1 MEQYP
6 LEQFP
11 AQELDDALKVVRT
24 LLPWPREC
32 LACYVLRMLEHGCNG
47 LKWSKA
53 YRDLRAPRA
62 TALERKFP
70 ELGGTCDC
78 EVMANVFRPNAE
90 LWEHN
95 EAGEIDEA
103 NIPHCLAV
111 RLGSIQPCGLWLM
124 RGGIQWGGG
133 VYRGAR
139 KVS

>member
-1 MEQYP
+1 MEQY
-6 LEQFP
+6 P
-11 AQELDDALKVVRT
+11 AQELDDALKMVRT
-24 LLPWPREC
+24 LLPWPHEC
-32 LACYVLRMLEHGCNG
+32 LACYVSRMLEHGCNG
-47 LKWSKA
+47 MKWSKA

-78 EVMANVFRPNAE
+78 EVMANVFHP
-90 LWEHN
+90 N
-95 EAGEIDEA
+95 EALGEREA
-103 NIPHCLAV
+103 HGDLDGTCAPSCLTV
-111 RLGSIQPCGLWLM
+111 RLGTIRPCGLWLM